1 LVSSIDYDYSKNVI
15 DYDYP
20 MSAVFQL
27 QNCSVTFSHL

>member
-1 LVSSIDYDYSKNVI
+1 
-15 DYDYP
+15 